1 MPTATR
7 IVFVLVGLVNLAP
20 IAGATSARALRR
32 LYGPELQDG
41 DLVTDLL
48 RHRAVL
54 LGIVGAGLVS
64 ASMRPELAIAAS
76 AAGLVSMLSFVVV
89 AARRKERE
97 IRRVVAIDVVASL
110 VLAAATFA
118 HAIA

>member
-1 MPTATR
+1 MHAATR
-7 IVFVLVGLVNLAP
+7 IVFVGLVNLAP
-20 IAGATSARALRR
+20 ISGASSARALGR
-32 LYGPELQDG
+32 LYGTKLADG

-64 ASMRPELAIAAS
+64 ASVYPELAVAAS
-76 AAGLVSMLSFVVV
+76 AAGLVSMLSFVGV
-89 AARRKERE
+89 AARREERE
-97 IRRVVAIDVVASL
+97 IRRVVVIDVLASL
-110 VLAAATFA
+110 ALAAATFA